1 MSDGRR
7 RDRTTGGSPPAG
19 DQALLDFAKL
29 VRRLFWIAVVLAAVA
44 VAGAVIQGLVA
55 GLTFEVLV
63 QWGALYAVV
72 VVVVGAATIAVH
84 ALRGA
89 GRARQRG
96 ERLSSE
102 DVGLIPS
109 QATERWRDAGRRS
122 ERPERRRGG

>member
-1 MSDGRR
+1 MSGGRR
-7 RDRTTGGSPPAG
+7 RDRATGGSPPAAG

-55 GLTFEVLV
+55 GLTFGVLV
-63 QWGALYAVV
+63 QWGALYAVA
-72 VVVVGAATIAVH
+72 VVVVGAITIAVH

-96 ERLSSE
+96 ERLSSD

-109 QATERWRDAGRRS
+109 QATERWRGAG
-122 ERPERRRGG
+122 ERHERRRRG